1 MKACILYSLSFS
13 IISLPDAPL
22 LLISCTQHTSTF
34 LLVNVSATSPA
45 HPLILPTFKLANLNF
60 SSVSLQKYRLT
71 IWQWSGLMLVLPC
84 LEPSSVT
91 PASLMHVWWNI
102 GASFTVFNT
111 NQFRRM
117 ETQCFYQDTISSLFC
132 PFPHKWRVF

>member
-1 MKACILYSLSFS
+1 MKACILGSLSFP

-22 LLISCTQHTSTF
+22 LLISCTQLTSTF

-60 SSVSLQKYRLT
+60 SSVSVIPEYRLT

-91 PASLMHVWWNI
+91 PASLMH
-102 GASFTVFNT
+102 F
-111 NQFRRM
+111 
-117 ETQCFYQDTISSLFC
+117 
-132 PFPHKWRVF
+132 